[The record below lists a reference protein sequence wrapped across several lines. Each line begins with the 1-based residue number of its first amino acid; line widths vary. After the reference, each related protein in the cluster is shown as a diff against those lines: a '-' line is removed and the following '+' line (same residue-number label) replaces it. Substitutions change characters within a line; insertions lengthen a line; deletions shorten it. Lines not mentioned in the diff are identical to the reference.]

1 MIDESQAL
9 YNFWS
14 DFSLPAYDIYSVP
27 DSASLPYITY
37 STAEGDVRHV
47 LNLYGVV
54 WYDSK
59 SWSEV
64 ERKAAEINRRIG
76 MDGVDIPFDGGTL
89 HIARGTPPRQRY
101 SQSSTDVKGIII
113 NIQIKFVTT

>member
-1 MIDESQAL
+1 MDESQAL

-37 STAEGDVRHV
+37 STAGGDVRHV

-59 SWSEV
+59 NWTAV
-64 ERKAAEINRRIG
+64 EHKAAEINRRIG
-76 MDGVDIPFDGGTL
+76 MGGVDVPMQGGTL
-89 HIARGTPPRQRY
+89 HIARGFPPRQRY
-101 SQSSTDVKGIII
+101 SQSTSDVKGIII
-113 NIQIKFVTT
+113 NIQAKFVTT